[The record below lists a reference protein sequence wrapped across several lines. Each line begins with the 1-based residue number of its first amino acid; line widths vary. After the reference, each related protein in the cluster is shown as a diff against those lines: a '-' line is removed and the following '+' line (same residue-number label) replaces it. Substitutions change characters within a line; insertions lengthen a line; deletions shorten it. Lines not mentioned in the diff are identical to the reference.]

1 MKYALF
7 LSFFCLA
14 GTLLFEQSTNA
25 DPDREEW
32 IALFNGKDLSGWDIK
47 IADRNLND
55 NYLNTFQVEQGM
67 LRIVYDEYEN
77 FDDKYGHM
85 YYHQPFSHYK
95 LRFDYRFLGDQTPGG
110 EAWNVRNSGIMVHSQ
125 SAQSNTFEQH
135 FPVSVEVQ
143 LLGGLGDG
151 KKRTTA
157 NLCSPGTAVERFGE
171 IDYSH
176 CIDSNS
182 KTYEGDQW
190 VSVEVIVMGDEYIA
204 HLIENDT
211 VLRYEH
217 PQIGGAFISK
227 ALNGSDWDSMGVTN
241 KAEWIA
247 KEGQRL
253 SEGFIAVQAESHP
266 IDFKNMELLNLCGCT
281 DPKATNYKSYFVK
294 SDNKMCVYDSQV
306 NSFE

>member
-157 NLCSPGTAVERFGE
+157 NLCSPGTTVERFGE

-204 HLIENDT
+204 HLIDNDT